1 MILLLAQAAAFAPD
15 IAISSRSRFS
25 DDMWHLDDIR
35 PGCSRGDYSLD
46 WGFTVATGRF
56 TDPALLPWL
65 AAAKTLLWSAKVN
78 PPPGRR
84 HVHDGT

>member
-46 WGFTVATGRF
+46 
-56 TDPALLPWL
+56 
-65 AAAKTLLWSAKVN
+65 
-78 PPPGRR
+78 
-84 HVHDGT
+84 